1 VGFECYRI
9 GDLLLDAGTQEVT
22 RDGTVLQVPRL
33 SFKLLLSLARHAPN
47 VVTTEQLEEEVWE
60 GLVVDRGTVNKRVLL
75 LRKALSG
82 DAGED
87 PYVAVVRGTG
97 YRLVVP
103 VERIEPVPD
112 ELPQDTG
119 PPQSKPGWYQR
130 SANTVR
136 TTTYWL
142 LGIVAV
148 LVLFK
153 GFKDASVETGE
164 PVAAQNPESAYQAPA
179 PAYSP
184 NSVAVM
190 PFVDLSDNQ
199 THTYLGE
206 GIAEDVINL
215 LAGMDGLDVVARTSS
230 FAFGNTNATL
240 SEIAARLRVGTVL
253 EGSIQYSE
261 DRIRVT
267 AQLIDASTGFH
278 IWSQAYDRDFDELFE
293 VQDDIAFNI
302 AQALKLTLDENAHPD
317 SAKSMTADMEA
328 FKLYLK
334 GRDLLNDRIHLR
346 TEGLHQALEYFNAA
360 IALDPKFV
368 RAHAGV
374 ATVNWLL
381 TAYDS
386 SLDKQS
392 YYENAEA
399 SAKFALEINPDSVEA
414 LGALASV
421 YASRGKLLQ
430 AADLYERIRELGR
443 RESDIV
449 FWESMLHI
457 RLGYFEELIDTLTR
471 EYERDPLNE
480 HVAWVLAD
488 ALNYSGRPAQA
499 IDILNDLRYFSFRDY
514 YLALATIYTGD
525 FETARRYLR
534 DVRMRSGTLPARYAD
549 MLIDALENPASKE
562 GVADEIVAASAA
574 GELDK
579 LVSFESLL
587 IIDSP
592 RAYDLGIDPRTDF
605 RNVQIVAQV
614 WENWAVNFRRD
625 PRFKEW
631 VRAMGYLDFWKK
643 KGWPDRCRPTG
654 VDDFECI

>member
-1 VGFECYRI
+1 
-9 GDLLLDAGTQEVT
+9 
-22 RDGTVLQVPRL
+22 
-33 SFKLLLSLARHAPN
+33 
-47 VVTTEQLEEEVWE
+47 VTTEQLEEEVWE

-82 DAGED
+82 EGGED

-103 VERIEPVPD
+103 VERIETIPD
-112 ELPQDTG
+112 EPPQEAG

-142 LGIVAV
+142 LGIVAI
-148 LVLFK
+148 LALFK
-153 GFKDASVETGE
+153 GFRDASVDTEE
-164 PVAAQNPESAYQAPA
+164 QAAAKSPAITYEAPA
-179 PAYSP
+179 TAYSP
-184 NSVAVM
+184 ESVAVM
-190 PFVDLSDNQ
+190 PFVDLSDSQ
-199 THTYLGE
+199 VHMYLGE

-215 LAGMDGLDVVARTSS
+215 LAGMDGLHVVARTSS
-230 FAFGNTNATL
+230 FSFRDTNATL
-240 SEIAARLRVGTVL
+240 SEIAAKLKVGTVL

-267 AQLIDASTGFH
+267 AQLIDANTGFH
-278 IWSQAYDRDFDELFE
+278 IWSQTYDRDFKELFE

-302 AQALKLTLDENAHPD
+302 AQTLKLTLDENAHPD

-346 TEGLHQALEYFNAA
+346 TGGLHEALDYFNAA
-360 IALDPKFV
+360 IALDPKFA

-374 ATVNWLL
+374 ATVYWLL
-381 TAYDS
+381 TAYDT

-392 YYENAEA
+392 YFENAEA

-430 AADLYERIRELGR
+430 AADLYDRIRELGGSG
-443 RESDIV
+443 SDIV

-457 RLGYFEELIDTLTR
+457 RLGYFDELIDTLTN

-480 HVAWVLAD
+480 HIAWVLAD
-488 ALNYSGRPAQA
+488 ALNYSGNPKKA
-499 IDILNDLRYFSFRDY
+499 IEILEDLHYFSFRDY

-525 FETARRYLR
+525 LETARRYLR
-534 DVRMRSGTLPARYAD
+534 DTRMRSGTLPARYAD
-549 MLIDALENPASKE
+549 LLIDALENPARKE
-562 GVADEIVAASAA
+562 GVAEEIVAASEA

-605 RNVQIVAQV
+605 RNVQIIAQV
-614 WENWAVNFRRD
+614 WENWAVDFRRD
-625 PRFKEW
+625 PNFKEW
-631 VRAMGYLDFWKK
+631 VRAVGYLDFWKK

>member
-1 VGFECYRI
+1 MGFECYRI

-47 VVTTEQLEEEVWE
+47 VVTIEQLEEEFWE

-75 LRKALSG
+75 LRKALSD

-97 YRLVVP
+97 YRLIVP
-103 VERIEPVPD
+103 VERIESIPD
-112 ELPQDTG
+112 EPAQDAG
-119 PPQSKPGWYQR
+119 PPQTKPGWYER

-153 GFKDASVETGE
+153 GFRDASVDKVE
-164 PVAAQNPESAYQAPA
+164 PVAERVPAVEYQAPA
-179 PAYSP
+179 TPYSP
-184 NSVAVM
+184 ESVAVM
-190 PFVDLSDNQ
+190 PFVDLSDSQ
-199 THTYLGE
+199 THMYLGE

-215 LAGMDGLDVVARTSS
+215 LASMDGLDVVARTSS
-230 FAFGNTNATL
+230 FAFRNTNATL
-240 SEIAARLRVGTVL
+240 SEIAARLKVGTVL

-267 AQLIDASTGFH
+267 AQLIDANTGFH
-278 IWSQAYDRDFDELFE
+278 IWSQTYDRDFKELFE

-302 AQALKLTLDENAHPD
+302 AQTLKLTLDENAHPD
-317 SAKSMTADMEA
+317 SAQSMTANMEA

-346 TEGLHQALEYFNAA
+346 TEGLYQALDYFNAA

-386 SLDKQS
+386 TLDKKS
-392 YYENAEA
+392 HFENAEA

-421 YASRGKLLQ
+421 YASRGELLQ
-430 AADLYERIRELGR
+430 AAELYDRIRELGR
-443 RESDIV
+443 TGADIV
-449 FWESMLHI
+449 FWESLLHI
-457 RLGYFEELIDTLTR
+457 RLGYFEELIDTLTS

-480 HVAWVLAD
+480 HIAWVLAD
-488 ALNYSGRPAQA
+488 ALNYSGKPAQA
-499 IDILNDLRYFSFRDY
+499 IDILENLQYFSFRDY

-525 FETARRYLR
+525 YEKARGYLR
-534 DVRMRSGTLPARYAD
+534 DTRMRSGTLPARYAD
-549 MLIDALENPASKE
+549 LLIDALENPAKKAGIAE
-562 GVADEIVAASAA
+562 EIVAASEA

-605 RNVQIVAQV
+605 RNAQIIAQV
-614 WENWAVNFRRD
+614 WENWAVDFRRD

-631 VRAMGYLDFWKK
+631 VRAVGYLDFWKK

>member
-1 VGFECYRI
+1 
-9 GDLLLDAGTQEVT
+9 
-22 RDGTVLQVPRL
+22 
-33 SFKLLLSLARHAPN
+33 
-47 VVTTEQLEEEVWE
+47 
-60 GLVVDRGTVNKRVLL
+60 VLL

-82 DAGED
+82 EGGED

-103 VERIEPVPD
+103 VERIETIPD
-112 ELPQDTG
+112 EPPQEAG

-142 LGIVAV
+142 LGIVAI
-148 LVLFK
+148 LALFK
-153 GFKDASVETGE
+153 GFRDASVDTEE
-164 PVAAQNPESAYQAPA
+164 QAAAKSPAITYEAPA
-179 PAYSP
+179 TAYSP
-184 NSVAVM
+184 ESVAVM
-190 PFVDLSDNQ
+190 PFVDLSDSQ
-199 THTYLGE
+199 VHMYLGE

-215 LAGMDGLDVVARTSS
+215 LAGMDGLHVVARTSS
-230 FAFGNTNATL
+230 FSFRDTNATL
-240 SEIAARLRVGTVL
+240 SEIAAKLKVGTVL

-267 AQLIDASTGFH
+267 AQLIDANTGFH
-278 IWSQAYDRDFDELFE
+278 IWSQTYDRDFKELFE

-302 AQALKLTLDENAHPD
+302 AQTLKLTLDENAHPD

-346 TEGLHQALEYFNAA
+346 TEGLHEALDYFNAA
-360 IALDPKFV
+360 IALDPKFA

-374 ATVNWLL
+374 ATVYWLL
-381 TAYDS
+381 TAYDT

-392 YYENAEA
+392 YFENAEA

-430 AADLYERIRELGR
+430 AADLYDRIRELGGSG
-443 RESDIV
+443 SDIV

-457 RLGYFEELIDTLTR
+457 RLGYFDELIDTLTN

-480 HVAWVLAD
+480 HIAWVLAD
-488 ALNYSGRPAQA
+488 ALNYSGNPKKA
-499 IDILNDLRYFSFRDY
+499 IEILEDLHYFSFRDY

-525 FETARRYLR
+525 LETARRYLR
-534 DVRMRSGTLPARYAD
+534 DTRMRSGTLPARYAD
-549 MLIDALENPASKE
+549 LLIDALENPARKE
-562 GVADEIVAASAA
+562 GVAEEIVAASEA

-605 RNVQIVAQV
+605 RNVQIIAQV
-614 WENWAVNFRRD
+614 WENWAVDFRRD
-625 PRFKEW
+625 PNFKAW
-631 VRAMGYLDFWKK
+631 VRAVGYLDFWKK

>member
-97 YRLVVP
+97 YRLIVP
-103 VERIEPVPD
+103 VERIQSIPD
-112 ELPQDTG
+112 EPPQDTR
-119 PPQSKPGWYQR
+119 PSQNTAGWYRR
-130 SANTVR
+130 SSDTVR
-136 TTTYWL
+136 TATYWL
-142 LGIVAV
+142 LGIVAI

-153 GFKDASVETGE
+153 GFRDAVVDTEK
-164 PVAAQNPESAYQAPA
+164 PVAANSKVSAYQPPA
-179 PAYSP
+179 IPYSP

-199 THTYLGE
+199 LHMYLGE

-215 LAGMDGLDVVARTSS
+215 LAGMEGLDVVARTSS
-230 FAFGNTNATL
+230 FAFRETDATL

-253 EGSIQYSE
+253 EGSIQYSQ

-267 AQLIDASTGFH
+267 AQLIDANTGFH
-278 IWSQAYDRDFDELFE
+278 IWSQTYDRAFKELFE

-302 AQALKLTLDENAHPD
+302 AQTLKLTLDENAHPD

-334 GRDLLNDRIHLR
+334 GRDLLNNRIHLR
-346 TEGLHQALEYFNAA
+346 TEGLYQALEYFNAA
-360 IALDPKFV
+360 IARDPKFV

-374 ATVNWLL
+374 ATVYWLL
-381 TAYDS
+381 TAYDP
-386 SLDKQS
+386 SLDKKS

-399 SAKFALEINPDSVEA
+399 SAKFALEINPDSIEA

-421 YASRGKLLQ
+421 YAMRGDLLQ
-430 AADLYERIRELGR
+430 AADLYDRIRAIGKGGT
-443 RESDIV
+443 DIV
-449 FWESMLHI
+449 FWESLLHI
-457 RLGYFEELIDTLTR
+457 RLGYFEELIPTLTS

-488 ALNYSGRPAQA
+488 ALNYSGEPEKAL
-499 IDILNDLRYFSFRDY
+499 DILDDLQYFSYRDY
-514 YLALATIYTGD
+514 YLALTTIYTGD

-534 DVRMRSGTLPARYAD
+534 NARMRSGTLPARYAD
-549 MLIDALENPASKE
+549 LLIDALENPAKKE
-562 GVADEIVAASAA
+562 GIAGEFVAASEA

-579 LVSFESLL
+579 QVSFESLL
-587 IIDSP
+587 IIGSP

-605 RNVQIVAQV
+605 RNVQIIAQV
-614 WENWAVNFRRD
+614 WENWAVDFRRD

-631 VRAMGYLDFWKK
+631 VREMGYLNFWKK